1 MPYYNIFKHLDFLTV
16 DLGGITGQLG
26 VDSVRKV
33 FTSPQ
38 GTRFG
43 VAICYESIYGEYF
56 TEFIRNGAQL
66 MFVITNDGWW
76 GDTPG
81 YRQHFSYARLRAIET
96 RRSIARSAN
105 TGISGFINARGDV
118 GETLGWDVRGALTS
132 QVGLHDRMTLHPLRR
147 RDRPHLVVRFCAR
160 AALFHGL
167 PGTQTQPPERLKS
180 AGQKQALRN

>member
-16 DLGGITGQLG
+16 DLGGITGQHG

-132 QVGLHDRMTLHPLRR
+132 QVGLHDRMTFYTRYGDVIGRISWYVFALGLLYFMAYRVR
-147 RDRPHLVVRFCAR
+147 KRSHL
-160 AALFHGL
+160 
-167 PGTQTQPPERLKS
+167 
-180 AGQKQALRN
+180 ND